1 MVLMNAT
8 KRARMTDS
16 YRINADNRCNG
27 GMKKAGQAM
36 YSGWMRSGHSI
47 PDRMYF
53 AKTTKNYIYINPIGG
68 TMSRVV
74 ETCDKAN
81 DNTAY
86 LVNRPVL
93 PMRLNRKYFGAL

>member
-8 KRARMTDS
+8 KRARMSDS

-36 YSGWMRSGHSI
+36 YSGWMRSGNSI

-53 AKTTKNYIYINPIGG
+53 AKTTKNYIYINPVGG

-74 ETCDKAN
+74 EECSKPN
-81 DNTAY
+81 DNTKY
-86 LVNRPVL
+86 LVHRPVM
-93 PMRLNRKYFGAL
+93 PMGLNRKYYNAL